1 MKVTATNISPNQP
14 IYERPAIVAEYAAA
28 AALTPAEAQLLS
40 RYQAEILGKDVL
52 DVGVGAGRTAPFLAG
67 QAASYVGI
75 DFSQRMIDACQ
86 KRFPDWCFRCG
97 DARDLS
103 AHRSESYDF
112 VLFSFN
118 GIDCV
123 DHTGRMQILR
133 EVIRVLRP
141 NGIFMFSS
149 HNLDAVGSGNF
160 LGDVFRVSL
169 SANPVRS
176 AKAIARVGLRL
187 INYLRNARRQ
197 YRAAEYAILTD
208 PAHEFTMLHYYITAS
223 AQRQQLIEVGF
234 SPSIDVE
241 ADTQDR
247 TPYCLYYAARKP
259 RDRVG

>member
-1 MKVTATNISPNQP
+1 MKVAETNTNSNQP
-14 IYERPAIVAEYAAA
+14 IFERPAIVAEYAAA
-28 AALTPAEAQLLS
+28 AALTPAEVRLLK

-52 DVGVGAGRTAPFLAG
+52 DIGVGAGRTTPFLAG

-75 DFSQRMIDACQ
+75 DFSQRMIDTCQ

-103 AHRSESYDF
+103 AYPSASYDF

-123 DHTGRMQILR
+123 DHAGRMQILR

-141 NGIFMFSS
+141 NGVFMFSS

-160 LGDVFRVSL
+160 LRDVFRVSL
-169 SANPVRS
+169 SADPVRN

-187 INYLRNARRQ
+187 MNYLRNARRQ
-197 YRAAEYAILTD
+197 YRAAEYALLTD
-208 PAHEFTMLHYYITAS
+208 PAHGFTILHYYIAAS
-223 AQRQQLIEVGF
+223 AQRQQLMKVGF

-247 TPYCLYYAARKP
+247 TPYYLYYVARKP
-259 RDRVG
+259 RERVG